1 MLKQQANAMIF
12 KRINSL
18 LAQVP
23 TLADRH
29 PWTAFGILATLML
42 LYQMPAV
49 VCGLDMCDTGFY
61 LTFFDNIFTR
71 PGTVEYNFMYYA
83 SGLVG
88 GLVRMALPGI
98 GIVGMRVAGM
108 LLVVAAAAVAF
119 ASLRRTVGTTA
130 TLAGLAMAIMCYAP
144 AVLALNHDI
153 LSVLLYATLIGLM
166 LRGLQSGSTWLVAA
180 SGLVAGVNVFV
191 RTPNVVAVALA
202 FAPALSAFYNGGSAR
217 RAAGQAAT
225 FVGAMLAGMGL
236 MVALMLALGH
246 LELFCSNLRDLRS
259 ISADADS
266 SHNVAF
272 MIAVQLKF
280 YAKAVWALAK
290 FGCVAAVWC
299 AARRWVKQPLL
310 RAAALAACLGAAA
323 WIMARMPQVM
333 PVWGMCVSGCA
344 WAIATRCSADRK
356 MAAWLG
362 LFMLLAFPLGSDNG
376 AINNGSLIAMTA
388 APVAMNLWGR
398 RPLAPFVAVLVVCC
412 AARMIGG
419 DLYFERGPVWQK
431 TATIGSDRTRLLHTS
446 PERAAA
452 INAMLKGTANY
463 LAPGDTLMAF
473 GSIPMVNYL
482 TRTCPHIGCSWPE
495 LLSPSMLSDKLNAS
509 PTRPL
514 ILRQKFS
521 TIGEVW
527 GAPSEARLR
536 SYDMHNAYMNDK
548 KLDIINHFIAE
559 NDYRPIYS
567 DRYFTLLAPPAWI
580 AAHRGR

>member
-1 MLKQQANAMIF
+1 MIF
-12 KRINSL
+12 KRTSSL
-18 LAQVP
+18 WAR
-23 TLADRH
+23 TSAFADRH
-29 PWTAFGILATLML
+29 PWAAFGALAAILFI
-42 LYQMPAV
+42 YQIPAM

-108 LLVVAAAAVAF
+108 LLVLAAAAAAF
-119 ASLRRTVGTTA
+119 GALRRSVGTKA
-130 TLAGLAMAIMCYAP
+130 TLAGLAVAIMCYAP

-153 LSVLLYATLIGLM
+153 ISILLYTTSIGLM
-166 LRGLQSGSTWLVAA
+166 MRGLHSGSAALVAA
-180 SGLVAGVNVFV
+180 SGLAAGINVFV

-202 FAPALSAFYNGGSAR
+202 IVPALSALHGNGGAK
-217 RAAGQAAT
+217 RAAMMAAA
-225 FVGAMLAGMGL
+225 FAGAMLAGMGL
-236 MVALMLALGH
+236 MVLLMLALGH
-246 LELFCSNLRDLRS
+246 FDLFCSNLRDLQS
-259 ISADADS
+259 ISADDDS
-266 SHNVAF
+266 SHNMAS

-280 YAKAVWALAK
+280 YAKALWALAK
-290 FGCVAAVWC
+290 FGSVAAVWSL
-299 AARRWVKQPLL
+299 ARRRIRQPLPQ
-310 RAAALAACLGAAA
+310 AAVLTVCLGAAV
-323 WIMARMPQVM
+323 WIMARMPEVM

-344 WAIATRCSADRK
+344 WTIATHSSTNLK
-356 MAAWLG
+356 TAAWLG

-509 PTRPL
+509 PARPL